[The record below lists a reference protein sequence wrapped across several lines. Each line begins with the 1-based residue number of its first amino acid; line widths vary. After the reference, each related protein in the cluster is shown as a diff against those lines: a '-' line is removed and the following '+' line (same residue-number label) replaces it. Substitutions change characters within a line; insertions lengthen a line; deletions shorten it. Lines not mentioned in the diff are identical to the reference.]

1 MKFEKNP
8 TSSTDRLCA
17 AALAGLLLAVT
28 LIYEATDG
36 AAVRSAEADKPQ
48 AIVITGQAVATPH
61 VEAAEGRQE
70 ALFREDVPL
79 SPACREAL
87 LEACEAHGVPLCDAL
102 GVIQVESG
110 FDPEAVSGEGCVG
123 LMQLNTKYFPGDLSP
138 EDNIRAGV
146 AYLGELLER
155 YEGDTQAALTAY
167 NAGYDTGSRVY
178 ARAVLAASEKW
189 GAG

>member
-17 AALAGLLLAVT
+17 AALAVLLAAVT
-28 LIYEATDG
+28 LVYEATDG
-36 AAVRSAEADKPQ
+36 AAVRSAEADKPR
-48 AIVITGQAVATPH
+48 AIVITGQAAATPP
-61 VEAAEGRQE
+61 VEAAERRQE

-79 SPACREAL
+79 SPGCLEAL
-87 LEACEAHGVPLCDAL
+87 LEACEANSVPLCGAL
-102 GVIQVESG
+102 GVIEVESG
-110 FDPEAVSGEGCVG
+110 FDSEAVNGVCYG
-123 LMQLNTKYFPGDLSP
+123 LMQLNTKYFPAGLSP

-146 AYLGELLER
+146 AWLGELLER

-167 NAGYDTGSRVY
+167 NAGHDTGSRAY